1 MRRVL
6 ILAALSGVAAAA
18 PAAAEQRNFPVS
30 GFDSVGVGGA
40 DRVVV
45 RAGGSY
51 SVRAEG
57 LPADLAELKVERKG
71 GAIDIGRERGAWKRR
86 GAKPVTVFVTMP
98 RISGA
103 NVGGSG
109 SIDIDRADA
118 KAFEGNVGGSGSI
131 VVARLSSDA
140 ATFNIGGSGEV
151 RAAGR
156 VRDLSVS
163 IGGSGQVEAPALT
176 AAQADVTVAGSGSVR
191 ALVAGEAEVTI
202 TGSGDV
208 DLGPNARCA
217 VTKMGSG
224 RVTCG
229 RRG

>member
-6 ILAALSGVAAAA
+6 ILASLAAVTAA
-18 PAAAEQRNFPVS
+18 SPAMAEQRSFPMS
-30 GFDSVGVGGA
+30 GFTSVGVGGA

-45 RAGGSY
+45 RVGGGF

-57 LPADLAELKVERKG
+57 LPADLAELKIERKG
-71 GAIDIGRERGAWKRR
+71 DAIDIARQRDAWKRR
-86 GAKPVTVFVTMP
+86 DAKPVTVFVSMP
-98 RISGA
+98 RIDGA

-109 SIDIDRADA
+109 SMDIDRAEA
-118 KAFEGNVGGSGSI
+118 KAFEANVGGSGSI
-131 VVARLSSDA
+131 MVAQLAADE
-140 ATFNIGGSGEV
+140 ATFNIGGSGGV

-163 IGGSGQVEAPALT
+163 IGGSGQVSAPGLT
-176 AAQADVTVAGSGSVR
+176 AAQADITVAGSGGVR
-191 ALVAGEAEVTI
+191 TLVNGQADVTL
-202 TGSGDV
+202 TGSGNV
-208 DLGPNARCA
+208 DLGPNSRCS